1 MILPCNRMA
10 PGHEKPVMHKILLA
24 ALVPL
29 AMLAAPAAAI
39 PAVGEKAP
47 AVAGADISGK
57 QRTLKQ
63 VAGKK
68 GTVLMFFRSASWCP
82 YCKAQLIAMNDGASA
97 QLASRGYT
105 LVGLSYDD
113 VPVLAKF
120 AAERKVAWPL
130 LSDPQS
136 KVIDGWQLRDP
147 AYAVGSRAYGVPRP
161 AIYVIDRQGVIR
173 ARLMEDDYRKRPPVE
188 VVLAAVDALRQ

>member
-1 MILPCNRMA
+1 
-10 PGHEKPVMHKILLA
+10 MHKILLA

>member
-1 MILPCNRMA
+1 MRSILPL
-10 PGHEKPVMHKILLA
+10 I
-24 ALVPL
+24 ALTL
-29 AMLAAPAAAI
+29 IAAPASAI
-39 PAVGEKAP
+39 PAVGETAP
-47 AVAGADISGK
+47 AVSGTDITGK
-57 QRTLKQ
+57 ARTLKQ
-63 VAGKK
+63 VAGRK

-82 YCKAQLIAMNDGASA
+82 YCKAQLIAMNEDAAAPLA
-97 QLASRGYT
+97 QRGYS

-147 AYAVGSRAYGVPRP
+147 AYPPGNRAHGVPRP
-161 AIYVIDRQGVIR
+161 AIYVINAKGIIR
-173 ARLMEDDYRKRPPVE
+173 ARLMEDDYRKRPPASA
-188 VVLAAVDALRQ
+188 VLAAVDALGQ